1 MKKVGF
7 TGLKDTDKVILLK
20 LKYPDLVNACEYD
33 DFTKSICNDE
43 NFWKSYLLKNY
54 NVTGREANNF
64 SIFLHFD
71 KLKDL
76 TEYFYNFGE
85 DVKYVLRMLR
95 YKSIDTYIG
104 RSLRDQYFTRE
115 ANFLHKYMRR
125 EIPKLILNNTDEY
138 TIFYFSTIRNT
149 FGDFFIEVES
159 EFKWILVEPK
169 YLNKSKLLP
178 GRAPVQ
184 ARKIDVEEGADWK
197 HMFWPVEQLK
207 KHAATQW
214 ANLKD

>member
-1 MKKVGF
+1 MKKPGF
-7 TGLKDTDKVILLK
+7 TGLKDTDKVILLE

-54 NVTGREANNF
+54 NVTGNEAAK
-64 SIFLHFD
+64 FLGFFHFD

-85 DVKYVLRMLR
+85 DVKYVFRMLR
-95 YKSIDTYIG
+95 DKIVDTYIG
-104 RSLRDQYFTRE
+104 YSLRDPYFNRE

-125 EIPKLILNNTDEY
+125 EIPRLILNNTDEF

-149 FGDFFIEVES
+149 FGSFFIEVEP
-159 EFKWILVEPK
+159 EFQWILVEPK

-178 GRAPVQ
+178 GRTPVR
-184 ARKIDVEEGADWK
+184 ARKTDVAEGVDWT
-197 HMFWPVEQLK
+197 HNFWPVVQLK
-207 KHAATQW
+207 EYAANQW
-214 ANLKD
+214 AKLN